1 MVSQEFQG
9 EFVRENM
16 VKNLNTIFPNVNGF
30 LKNKNV
36 KWCSTVWVTFAPF
49 YCCNNL
55 IYS

>member
-36 KWCSTVWVTFAPF
+36 KWCSTVWELLHHFIVV
-49 YCCNNL
+49 
-55 IYS
+55 II